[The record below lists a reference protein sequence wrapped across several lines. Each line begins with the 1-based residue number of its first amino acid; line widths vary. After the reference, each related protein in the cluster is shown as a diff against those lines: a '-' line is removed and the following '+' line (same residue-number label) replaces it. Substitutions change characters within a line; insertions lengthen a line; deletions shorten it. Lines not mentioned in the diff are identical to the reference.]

1 MRGLQGLGWG
11 EMMNLLGGKGSVEVG
26 GGKRAMEAEKKP
38 KRIIYMYEIIKQFK
52 KIFSDG
58 KYFKV

>member
-38 KRIIYMYEIIKQFK
+38 KRIIYMYEIIKQF
-52 KIFSDG
+52 
-58 KYFKV
+58 